1 VTYEPTIF
9 GTGTHTINA
18 TYTGDATHSTSF
30 AVFILTVTMPPATA
44 TTLLNAPVAVAGA
57 SATTTIATP
66 ALDILVE
73 GSNSSLVTVTFPS
86 TTPLLNYTLTV
97 TAMTGT
103 LSRSL
108 EIPLLPTTMRI
119 DPSVVKGVAKGATFT
134 ADVSASVAGAIGWQF
149 KLNYDPALLSTTFRS
164 VTLGAFWSN
173 NPGFPVILLNQTS
186 GTLTVAFSLLPTG
199 SQPPTPFTGNGTL
212 ASVIFTVKAYDNS
225 SLHLGSDNIFTGANG
240 NLIPVSSQS
249 DGLFDNRLPHDVAVT
264 SVSVLPTTVPA
275 GGSVGVTVVVKNK
288 GLNAE
293 TTSVA
298 VTGGGTS
305 IGQQQV
311 SINPGELKTLSFTWV
326 VPSSTS
332 GTVSIQAQAT
342 VSTGD
347 GDGSDNTLST
357 TVKVNPQPVDHTP
370 NSTSP
375 YLLYGGVGAAAAII
389 AIAAF
394 LFIRRRRTPSLAV

>member
-1 VTYEPTIF
+1 
-9 GTGTHTINA
+9 
-18 TYTGDATHSTSF
+18 
-30 AVFILTVTMPPATA
+30 
-44 TTLLNAPVAVAGA
+44 
-57 SATTTIATP
+57 
-66 ALDILVE
+66 
-73 GSNSSLVTVTFPS
+73 
-86 TTPLLNYTLTV
+86 
-97 TAMTGT
+97 MTGT
-103 LSRSL
+103 LSRS
-108 EIPLLPTTMRI
+108 IQITLLPTTMRI
-119 DPSVVKGVAKGATFT
+119 DPSLVKDVVKGATFT
-134 ADVSASVAGAIGWQF
+134 ASVAASVAGAISWQF
-149 KLNYDPALLSTTFRS
+149 TLHYDPALLSTSFRKVS
-164 VTLGAFWSN
+164 FGPFWQDAISAN
-173 NPGFPVILLNQTS
+173 LAFPVIVLNQTS
-186 GTLTVAFSLLPTG
+186 GTLIIGATLLEQGTLPL
-199 SQPPTPFTGNGTL
+199 SPFTGNATL
-212 ASVIFTVKAYDNS
+212 ASVIFTVNSYDNS
-225 SLHLGSDNIFTGANG
+225 SLHLDTGSIFTDVNSHP
-240 NLIPVSSQS
+240 IPVSAQS

-326 VPSSTS
+326 TPSSTS
-332 GTVSIQAQAT
+332 GTISIQAQAT

-357 TVKVNPQPVDHTP
+357 TLKVNAQPVVHTSNP
-370 NSTSP
+370 TSP